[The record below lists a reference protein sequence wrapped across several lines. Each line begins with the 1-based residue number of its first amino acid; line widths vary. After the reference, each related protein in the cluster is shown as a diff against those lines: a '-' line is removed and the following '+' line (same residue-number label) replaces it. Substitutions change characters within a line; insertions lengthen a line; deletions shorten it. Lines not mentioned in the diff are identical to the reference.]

1 MLRKSLLTLLTL
13 LGVAYAGITV
23 YDPNGVVQQ
32 STSGTPSGTA
42 SASATSAAYTP
53 AAFNNI
59 LLTAP
64 AVPSP
69 APQTPFTVQLDN
81 SASNVPGLS
90 IAQSGAFFGFSVE
103 MSIVTQ
109 VSESQRNICLLSKH
123 LVNYKPTVS

>member
-1 MLRKSLLTLLTL
+1 MLRKSLLILLAL
-13 LGVAYAGITV
+13 LGVAQAVTV

-59 LLTAP
+59 VLTAP

-69 APQTPFTVQLDN
+69 APPTQFTVQLDN

-90 IAQSGAFFGFSVE
+90 IAQSGAFFGFSIE

-109 VSESQRNICLLSKH
+109 VSE
-123 LVNYKPTVS
+123 